1 MARKRP
7 RRSSARQ
14 PKAHERKP
22 KPGKPPL
29 LWTGVLFAFAANVF
43 LVTVIDLLI
52 SRLQVGL
59 NFELL
64 ATVAAPLTVGVLTTL
79 YVGLRG
85 GMHAFIGG
93 MASIP
98 VLALWVFA
106 DRWPLALF
114 AGAFC
119 GLGGALAE
127 KALTR
132 RNAPR
137 A

>member
-1 MARKRP
+1 MKRKRP
-7 RRSSARQ
+7 A
-14 PKAHERKP
+14 KAPR
-22 KPGKPPL
+22 GKAKAGPVTPAGKAPL
-29 LWTGVLFAFAANVF
+29 LWTGVLFAFAANVLAVT
-43 LVTVIDLLI
+43 LVDLLL
-52 SRLQVGL
+52 SRLRAGL

-64 ATVAAPLTVGVLTTL
+64 ATVAAPVVVGLLTAR
-79 YVGLRG
+79 YVGRRG

-98 VLALWVFA
+98 ILALWVFP

-119 GLGGALAE
+119 GLSGALAE
-127 KALTR
+127 KALAR
-132 RNAPR
+132 RGLPR